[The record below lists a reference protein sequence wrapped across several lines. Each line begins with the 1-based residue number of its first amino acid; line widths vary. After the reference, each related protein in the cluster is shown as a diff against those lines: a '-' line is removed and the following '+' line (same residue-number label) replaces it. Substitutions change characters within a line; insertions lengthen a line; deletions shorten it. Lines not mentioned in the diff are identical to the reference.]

1 MYGWYLRNSKM
12 DSGNVLQ
19 SKFAN
24 ALRTQSNAEY
34 PLSVALPCPYPGHP
48 GRMFQSIDQLYDH
61 AKAEHA
67 SEIITLKPSQARG
80 RLRDAALKL
89 R

>member
-1 MYGWYLRNSKM
+1 M
-12 DSGNVLQ
+12 DTGNYHIQ

-24 ALRTQSNAEY
+24 ALRTQGKAE
-34 PLSVALPCPYPGHP
+34 SSFSGALPCPYSGHD
-48 GRMFQSIDQLYDH
+48 GRMFQTVDQLYGH

-67 SEIITLKPSQARG
+67 LQFASFPSGHARE
-80 RLRDAALKL
+80 RLIDAALKL

>member
-1 MYGWYLRNSKM
+1 MNT
-12 DSGNVLQ
+12 GNVLQ

-24 ALRTQSNAEY
+24 ALRTQGKAEY
-34 PLSVALPCPYPGHP
+34 TLSGALPCPYPGHH
-48 GRMFQSIDQLYDH
+48 GRIFQSVDQLYDH

-67 SEIITLKPSQARG
+67 SKIAEFKPSQARE
-80 RLRDAALKL
+80 RLKDAALKL

>member
-1 MYGWYLRNSKM
+1 M
-12 DSGNVLQ
+12 DTGTVDIQ
-19 SKFAN
+19 SKFVQ
-24 ALRTQSNAEY
+24 ALRTQGKAEY
-34 PLSVALPCPYPGHP
+34 PLSGALPCPYPGHH
-48 GRMFQSIDQLYDH
+48 GRMFQSVDQLHDH

-67 SEIITLKPSQARG
+67 SEVAKFKPGQARE

>member
-1 MYGWYLRNSKM
+1 MEP
-12 DSGNVLQ
+12 GNVLQ

-24 ALRTQSNAEY
+24 ALRTQGKAEY
-34 PLSVALPCPYPGHP
+34 TLSGALPCPYSDHD
-48 GRMFQSIDQLYDH
+48 GRMFQSVDQLYDH

-67 SEIITLKPSQARG
+67 LQIAIFKPGQARES
-80 RLRDAALKL
+80 LRDAALKL